1 MTEMLLFLQSEIL
14 TTASCV
20 IFQPFI
26 FLSDLSGESKDL
38 CLPAAGA
45 EWAWQAGQTP
55 TLQLALRDGGPDP
68 VLHRGMGEKLHLL
81 QGAKG
86 MLLRRGHFKIA

>member
-1 MTEMLLFLQSEIL
+1 MRSSIIFL
-14 TTASCV
+14 
-20 IFQPFI
+20 PFI
-26 FLSDLSGESKDL
+26 LPSDLSGESEDL

-55 TLQLALRDGGPDP
+55 PFQLALRDGGPDA
-68 VLHRGMGEKLHLL
+68 VLHRRMGEKLHLL

-86 MLLRRGHFKIA
+86 TLRR